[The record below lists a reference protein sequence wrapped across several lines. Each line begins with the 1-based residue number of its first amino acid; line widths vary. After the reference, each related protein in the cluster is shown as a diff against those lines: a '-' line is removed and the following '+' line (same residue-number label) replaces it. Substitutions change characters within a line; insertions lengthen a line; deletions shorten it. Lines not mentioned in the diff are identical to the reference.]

1 MSEQPQVIRREDYT
15 APAFLIETVEL
26 VFDLDREATTV
37 TSRLSLKANPDCAT
51 GGGDEVALDGEGM
64 KLLSVAVDGTELA
77 ASDYQVGATSLKFN
91 APSDQFVVEIQTLIS
106 PVNNTRLEGLYVSQS
121 AYCTQCEAEG
131 FRRITY
137 FPDRPDVMATYRV
150 TINAPKDSCPVLL
163 SNGNLVSST
172 DLDDGRHQAVWDD
185 PFPKPCYLFALV
197 AGDLAC
203 VEDSFNTMT
212 GRDVALRIFVEH
224 GNEDSCDYAMD
235 SLKRAMKWDEDVYGL
250 EYDLDLFNIVAVSDF
265 NMGAMENKSL
275 NVFNAKYILAKSDTA
290 TDTDFELI
298 ESIVAH
304 EYFHNWSGNRVTC
317 RDWFQLSL
325 KEGLTVFRDQE
336 FSSDQRSRPVQ
347 RIKDVQ
353 RLRAGQFPEDGGPL
367 AHPVRPDSYMEIN
380 NFYTATV
387 YQKGAELIRMMHT
400 LLGSRGY
407 RKGIDLYFERHDGQA
422 VTCDDFVR
430 AMEDAN
436 DVNFDQFRLWY
447 SQAGTPNLV
456 WEGEYDA
463 KLQSYRL
470 KITQKTEPT
479 PGQVLKSDL
488 QMPVK
493 IGLLSRDGTE
503 ILAQTLDLTEGTQEF
518 VFNDIAK
525 EPVVSFNRD
534 FSAPVNVGTTP
545 SHDDLAFLMG
555 NDTDAFNR
563 WEAGQKY
570 ASDLLVHAVNA
581 FVKSGDASTA
591 DHALGNVDAFCN
603 ALRATL
609 TNDDL
614 DKAFRAQAMILPGE
628 AMLAEQLQPADPE
641 AIYQVR
647 QALLR
652 KIGLSLQDEFE
663 AAYRNNASNDAY
675 SPDATSAGQR
685 ALRSVALSYLVA
697 TGERVFVDLAL
708 EQYRTADNMTD
719 RMSALVVLNDQDHPG
734 RDEALADFESRFAS
748 DTVVIDK
755 WFALQAMSS
764 RADTLDQIKKLV
776 EHAAFTMRN
785 PNKVRA
791 LIGAFGMGNQRN
803 FHAADGSGYAFYA
816 DRLME
821 LDNLN
826 PQVAARLAA
835 PLGKWRKFDDNRASK
850 MKAEL
855 NRILA
860 KENLSRDLY
869 EIASKSVAE

>member
-37 TSRLSLKANPDCAT
+37 TSRLSFKANPDRAT
-51 GGGDEVALDGEGM
+51 GAGDQVVLDGEDM
-64 KLLSVAVDGTELA
+64 KLLSVAIDGTALA
-77 ASDYQVGATSLKFN
+77 ASDYQVDATSLKFN
-91 APSDQFVVEIQTLIS
+91 APSDQFVVEIQTRIS

-137 FPDRPDVMATYRV
+137 FQDRPDVMATYRV
-150 TINAPKDSCPVLL
+150 TINAPRDSCPVLL

-336 FSSDQRSRPVQ
+336 FSSDERSRPVQ

-387 YQKGAELIRMMHT
+387 YQKGAEVIRMMHT
-400 LLGSRGY
+400 LLGTKGY

-436 DVNFDQFRLWY
+436 GVNFDQFRLWY
-447 SQAGTPNLV
+447 SQSGTPNLV
-456 WEGEYDA
+456 WNGEYDA
-463 KLQSYRL
+463 KQQTYRL
-470 KITQKTEPT
+470 TIEQKTEPT
-479 PGQVLKSDL
+479 PGQVIKSDL
-488 QMPVK
+488 QMPIK
-493 IGLLSRDGTE
+493 IGLLGRDGDE
-503 ILAQTLDLTEGTQEF
+503 LLAQTIDLTLGKQEF
-518 VFNDIAK
+518 LFEDIAQ

-570 ASDLLVHAVNA
+570 ASDLLINAVKAFGQSGNA
-581 FVKSGDASTA
+581 DE
-591 DHALGNVDAFCN
+591 ALGDVDAFCN

-628 AMLAEQLQPADPE
+628 AMLSEQLQPADPE

-647 QALLR
+647 QAMRR

-685 ALRSVALSYLVA
+685 ALRSVALSYLAA
-697 TGERVFVDLAL
+697 TGESVFVDLAL

-719 RMSALVVLNDQDHPG
+719 RMTALMVLNDQDHPG

-748 DTVVIDK
+748 NTVVIDK
-755 WFALQAMSS
+755 WFSLQAMSS
-764 RADTLDQIKKLV
+764 RTDTLAQVKKLMD
-776 EHAAFTMRN
+776 HPAFTMRN

-791 LIGAFGMGNQRN
+791 LVGAFAMANQRN
-803 FHAADGSGYAFYA
+803 FHVADGSGYRFYA

-821 LDNLN
+821 LDDLN

-835 PLGKWRKFDDNRASK
+835 PLGKWRKFDEGRAAK

>member
-37 TSRLSLKANPDCAT
+37 TSRLSLKANPDRDSGA
-51 GGGDEVALDGEGM
+51 GDLVVLDGEDM
-64 KLLSVAVDGTELA
+64 KLLSVAIDGAALA
-77 ASDYQVGATSLKFN
+77 AGDYQVDATTLQFK
-91 APSDQFVVEIQTLIS
+91 APSEQFVVEIQTGIS

-137 FPDRPDVMATYRV
+137 FQDRPDVMATYHV

-163 SNGNLVSST
+163 SNGNLVSSK
-172 DLDDGRHQAVWDD
+172 DLEGGLHQAVWDD

-203 VEDSFNTMT
+203 VEDSFKTMT

-224 GNEDSCDYAMD
+224 GNEESCDYAMD

-336 FSSDQRSRPVQ
+336 FSSDERSRPVQ

-387 YQKGAELIRMMHT
+387 YQKGAEVIRMMHT
-400 LLGSRGY
+400 LLGTKGY

-436 DVNFDQFRLWY
+436 GVNFDQFRLWY
-447 SQAGTPNLV
+447 SQSGTPNLV
-456 WEGEYDA
+456 WNGEYDA
-463 KLQSYRL
+463 KHQTYRL
-470 KITQKTEPT
+470 IIEQKTEPT
-479 PGQVLKSDL
+479 PGQVIKSDL
-488 QMPVK
+488 QMPIKV
-493 IGLLSRDGTE
+493 GLLGRNGDE
-503 ILAQTLDLTEGTQEF
+503 LLAKTIDLTQGKQEF
-518 VFNDIAK
+518 VFEDIAQ

-570 ASDLLVHAVNA
+570 ASDLLIDGIKAYHN
-581 FVKSGDASTA
+581 SGDADA
-591 DHALGNVDAFCN
+591 ALGNVDAFCT

-609 TNDDL
+609 INDDL

-628 AMLAEQLQPADPE
+628 AMLSEQLQPADPE

-647 QALLR
+647 QAMRR
-652 KIGLSLQDEFE
+652 KIGISLQDEFE

-685 ALRSVALSYLVA
+685 ALRSVALSYLAA
-697 TGERVFVDLAL
+697 TGENVFVDLAL

-719 RMSALVVLNDQDHPG
+719 RMAALVVLNDQDHPG
-734 RDEALADFESRFAS
+734 RDEALADFENRFAS
-748 DTVVIDK
+748 NTVVIDK
-755 WFALQAMSS
+755 WFSLQAMSS
-764 RADTLDQIKKLV
+764 RKDTLDQIKKLM
-776 EHAAFTMRN
+776 EHPAFTMRN

-791 LIGAFGMGNQRN
+791 LVGAFAMANQRN
-803 FHAADGSGYAFYA
+803 FHIADGSGYAFYA

-835 PLGKWRKFDDNRASK
+835 PLGKWRKFDEGRAAK

>member
-15 APAFLIETVEL
+15 APAFLIDTVEL
-26 VFDLDREATTV
+26 VFDLDREATIV
-37 TSRLSLKANPDCAT
+37 ASRLSLVANPERGT
-51 GGGDEVALDGEGM
+51 GAGDMVSLDGEDM
-64 KLLSVAVDGTELA
+64 KLLSLKVDGVALA
-77 ASDYQVGATSLKFN
+77 ADAYEVDATGLRFK
-91 APSDQFVVEIQTLIS
+91 APSAQFVVEIETRIS

-137 FPDRPDVMATYRV
+137 FMDRPDVMATYRV
-150 TINAPKDSCPVLL
+150 TINAAKESCPVLL
-163 SNGNLVSST
+163 SNGNLVSTS
-172 DLDDGRHQAVWDD
+172 DLEDGRHQAVWDD

-203 VEDSFNTMT
+203 VEDSFKTMS

-224 GNEDSCDYAMD
+224 GNEDRSDYAMD

-290 TDTDFELI
+290 TDTDYELI

-336 FSSDQRSRPVQ
+336 FSSDERSRPVQ
-347 RIKDVQ
+347 RINDVQ

-367 AHPVRPDSYMEIN
+367 AHPVRPDSYIEIN

-387 YQKGAELIRMMHT
+387 YQKGAEVIRMMHT
-400 LLGSRGY
+400 LLGAEGY

-436 DVNFDQFRLWY
+436 GVNFDQFRLWY

-456 WEGEYDA
+456 WQGDYDA
-463 KLQSYRL
+463 DKKVFRL
-470 KITQKTEPT
+470 TIEQKTDPT
-479 PGQVLKSDL
+479 PGQATKSDL

-493 IGLLSRDGTE
+493 IGLLARDGRE
-503 ILAQTLDLTEGTQEF
+503 LLAQTIDLTQSKQEF
-518 VFNDIAK
+518 LFEDIAQA
-525 EPVVSFNRD
+525 PVVSFNRD
-534 FSAPVNVGTTP
+534 FSAPVNVGTIP

-570 ASDLLVHAVNA
+570 ASDLLIAAVRAYDKSGDVDTALGEVNA
-581 FVKSGDASTA
+581 FCD
-591 DHALGNVDAFCN
+591 

-628 AMLAEQLQPADPE
+628 GMLAEQLRPADPE

-647 QALLR
+647 QALR
-652 KIGLSLQDEFE
+652 QKVAISLQDEFE
-663 AAYRNNASNDAY
+663 AAYRHNASNDAY

-685 ALRSVALSYLVA
+685 ALRAVALSYLAA
-697 TGERVFVDLAL
+697 TGERVFIDLAL

-719 RMSALVVLNDQDHPG
+719 RMAALTVLNNQDHPG
-734 RDEALADFESRFAS
+734 REEALADFESRFAN

-755 WFALQAMSS
+755 WFSLQAMSS
-764 RADTLDQIKKLV
+764 RTDTLEQIKKLM
-776 EHAAFTMRN
+776 EHPAFTMRN

-791 LIGAFGMGNQRN
+791 LVGTFAMANQRN
-803 FHAADGSGYAFYA
+803 FHAADGSAYAFYA

-835 PLGKWRKFDDNRASK
+835 PLGKWRKFDDDRASK

-855 NRILA
+855 KRILA

-869 EIASKSVAE
+869 EIASKSIAE